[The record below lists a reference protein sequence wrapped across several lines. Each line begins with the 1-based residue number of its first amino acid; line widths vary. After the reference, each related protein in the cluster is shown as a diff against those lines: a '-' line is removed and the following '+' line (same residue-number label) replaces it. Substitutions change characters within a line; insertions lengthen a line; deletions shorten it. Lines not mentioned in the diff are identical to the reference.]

1 LYITGHRTDGT
12 SDTLAKHIY
21 ATNLFHFLNWVILVK
36 TGTLFCPS
44 NIEENTWKVLKCGAG
59 EGWRRSVGTIM

>member
-12 SDTLAKHIY
+12 SDTLAEHIY
-21 ATNLFHFLNWVILVK
+21 ATNLFHFLNWVIK

-44 NIEENTWKVLKCGAG
+44 NIEGNTWKVLKCGAG
-59 EGWRRSVGTIM
+59 EGWRSVRTIM